1 MNFVQDDNGAD
12 EQESREEGA
21 EPRYERAN
29 GSVRRVGDAGFGA
42 LAILHSLS

>member
-21 EPRYERAN
+21 EPRYEGTN